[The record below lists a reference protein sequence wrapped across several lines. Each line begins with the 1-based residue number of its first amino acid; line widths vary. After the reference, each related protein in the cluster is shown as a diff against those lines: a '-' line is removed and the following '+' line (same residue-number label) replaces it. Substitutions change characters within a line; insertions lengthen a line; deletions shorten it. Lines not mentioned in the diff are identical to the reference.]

1 MKDSRPAL
9 CVKSGFRI
17 DRVFHISY
25 SFDDNIY
32 DEICVRG
39 FVLTRKELQNK
50 LAAHRQELR
59 KLGVISLSVFGSVAR
74 EESSQHSDIDLL
86 VDFDRD
92 VGLFHLF
99 EIQHRLEEIIGVSKI
114 DLIQRGAI
122 HPALREQI
130 ISEAVNVA

>member
-1 MKDSRPAL
+1 M
-9 CVKSGFRI
+9 
-17 DRVFHISY
+17 
-25 SFDDNIY
+25 
-32 DEICVRG
+32 
-39 FVLTRKELQNK
+39 TRKELQNK